1 MHVPV
6 CVCVFMCV
14 RVFVCVMSVCLSV
27 CPPVC
32 LSACLSVCLSVRSVW
47 VSLLVCKLV
56 RACVVIARVGLKLVP
71 LNIRVCMALAG

>member
-27 CPPVC
+27 R
-32 LSACLSVCLSVRSVW
+32 SAW
-47 VSLLVCKLV
+47 VTLLVCKLV
-56 RACVVIARVGLKLVP
+56 RACVVIAWVGLKLVP